1 MSDITQLI
9 LDEHHWFRRAFAE
22 LDEAPDEDSL
32 DALWTYLA
40 GRLEVH
46 ALAEESIFYP
56 VLLHEGDDAEE
67 ETDDA
72 ISDHNSIREASR
84 RARAETVGS
93 DAWWAAVTDARVE
106 NSKHMGEE
114 ERGAL
119 ADFRRN
125 TDPGRRHELGQQFT
139 TYLSRRISVD
149 VDREEPGPDPD
160 EYIEKHA
167 PAD

>member
-9 LDEHHWFRRAFAE
+9 LDEHDWFRRAFAE
-22 LDEAPDEDSL
+22 LDEAPDDEAL
-32 DALWTYLA
+32 DTLWTYLA
-40 GRLEVH
+40 GRLEAH

-56 VLLHEGDDAEE
+56 VLLHRGDDAEE

-84 RARAETVGS
+84 RARDETAGS

-125 TDPGRRHELGQQFT
+125 TDPGRRHELGLTFA
-139 TYLSRRISVD
+139 TYLADRITVNVD
-149 VDREEPGPDPD
+149 PDEHGPDPD
-160 EYIEKHA
+160 EYIEEHS
-167 PAD
+167 PEP